1 MAHRCE
7 NISKQNP
14 YICVL
19 RTCICVCRSL
29 ETDDPCTEL
38 PTVLC
43 SQCCRCVYMCVCV
56 CVCDAEGVCVY
67 MSVCCMYSEHGRNW
81 RCCVC
86 VLQDPY
92 LHAHVS

>member
-1 MAHRCE
+1 MCATYVHL
-7 NISKQNP
+7 
-14 YICVL
+14 CVQVTGDRRPL
-19 RTCICVCRSL
+19 HGAAYRFVF
-29 ETDDPCTEL
+29 P
-38 PTVLC
+38 VL
-43 SQCCRCVYMCVCV
+43 QVRVHVCVCV